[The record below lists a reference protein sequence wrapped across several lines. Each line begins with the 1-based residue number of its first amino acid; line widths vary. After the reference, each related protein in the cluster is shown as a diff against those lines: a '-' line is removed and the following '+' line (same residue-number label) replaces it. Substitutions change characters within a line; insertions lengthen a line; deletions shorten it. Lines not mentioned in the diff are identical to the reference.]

1 MNKYYKK
8 MAEEGIKADKLFLTL
23 DIWKLMVIKTSNEL
37 KVTIPSITLENEDH
51 QILFKIN
58 TLALIK

>member
-1 MNKYYKK
+1 